1 MPKNI
6 ISIVG
11 LSGSG
16 KTTVLEKLITELSE
30 RGLKVGTIKHSC
42 HPHPVDAPG
51 KDSWRHREA
60 GAVSTI
66 FIGPEAM
73 QFVTKVTTPPD
84 SEDGPSPESL
94 TQEYLA
100 DMDIV
105 LVEGFHQAKCPRL
118 EVVRKERSLKPF
130 SKPSDGLVALI
141 TDVTEEECDDAE
153 EGSIAKLPRF
163 GLNDI
168 ADIADFIEET
178 LGVDSK

>member
-60 GAVSTI
+60 GAV
-66 FIGPEAM
+66 
-73 QFVTKVTTPPD
+73 
-84 SEDGPSPESL
+84 
-94 TQEYLA
+94 
-100 DMDIV
+100 
-105 LVEGFHQAKCPRL
+105 
-118 EVVRKERSLKPF
+118 
-130 SKPSDGLVALI
+130 
-141 TDVTEEECDDAE
+141 
-153 EGSIAKLPRF
+153 
-163 GLNDI
+163 
-168 ADIADFIEET
+168 
-178 LGVDSK
+178 

>member
-1 MPKNI
+1 MTKNI

-16 KTTVLEKLITELSE
+16 KTTVLEKLIAELSG

-73 QFVTKVTTPPD
+73 QFVTRVDTPVD
-84 SEDGPSPESL
+84 SKGGATPETL
-94 TQEYLA
+94 TKEYLS

-105 LVEGFHQAKCPRL
+105 LVEGFHQAKTPRL
-118 EVVRKERSLKPF
+118 EVVRSERSQKPF
-130 SKPSDGLVALI
+130 SKPSDGLIGLI
-141 TDVTEEECDDAE
+141 TDVPAPEVAP
-153 EGSIAKLPRF
+153 EGKDVSEPLKRF
-163 GLNDI
+163 GLEDI
-168 ADIADFIEET
+168 AQIADFIEAT
-178 LGVDSK
+178 LKIGAK